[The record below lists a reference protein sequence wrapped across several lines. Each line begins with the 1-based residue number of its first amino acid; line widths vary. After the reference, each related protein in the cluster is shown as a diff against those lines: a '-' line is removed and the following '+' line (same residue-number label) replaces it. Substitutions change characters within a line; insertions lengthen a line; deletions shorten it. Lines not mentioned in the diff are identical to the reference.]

1 MQLKIITLFLI
12 LTLSKT
18 SVDEIQ
24 IKNEEVNANV
34 PKQEQTYTKK
44 ESKNKQEKTLTDNQN
59 ETVII
64 DLECHDYLELAG
76 EDNGVYCR
84 LIDEE
89 QIETVLNYVDN
100 TLEEI
105 YVKSPYCG
113 GGVDV
118 TINRNGVVDKYFFKK
133 VPYFPYKGER
143 IDIVK
148 WSGEIEEEIWYRVED
163 GARDYLLSILAE
175 VDEKVLTFR

>member
-44 ESKNKQEKTLTDNQN
+44 ESKNKQEKTLTDDQN

-64 DLECHDYLELAG
+64 DLECH
-76 EDNGVYCR
+76 EDILNH
-84 LIDEE
+84 LIM
-89 QIETVLNYVDN
+89 V
-100 TLEEI
+100 EI
-105 YVKSPYCG
+105 LK
-113 GGVDV
+113 
-118 TINRNGVVDKYFFKK
+118 
-133 VPYFPYKGER
+133 
-143 IDIVK
+143 
-148 WSGEIEEEIWYRVED
+148 
-163 GARDYLLSILAE
+163 LL
-175 VDEKVLTFR
+175 